1 MMGKTIRHIVWTK
14 LYHGVTDELEYTVD
28 VNGKIQDI
36 GLWRTVINGYPY
48 KSLAELGVSDIDEA
62 FTATKQAVYCYL
74 FENEP
79 EDYEAIG
86 EAGER
91 TLNALKSI
99 VSNAQ
104 NSTEIPQNPACEIVQ
119 ESTEWH
125 EDESNNDYISKIYY
139 IKSDSTYVDYGITV
153 NDGMPEGG
161 KITKLNGTESTNFS
175 SKEKF
180 KIMLPKKQLTKDGE
194 FNLNI
199 KTEVR
204 TKPVLYGASPNA
216 EWQNYALSAYIL
228 EDTEANFK
236 DTYTKIEKP
245 EIPEEPN
252 KPEKPLA
259 SESKKTNN
267 EIKILPVTGM

>member
-14 LYHGVTDELEYTVD
+14 LYHGVTDELEYTVN

-139 IKSDSTYVDYGITV
+139 IKSDSTYVDYGI
-153 NDGMPEGG
+153 
-161 KITKLNGTESTNFS
+161 KLNGTESTNFS

-267 EIKILPVTGM
+267 EIKILPVTGL